1 MAKVVLSSEEVL
13 NLKNMLIS
21 TDKENQQIAFLA
33 MENCDIKNSLS
44 ALYLLV
50 KFGNVAVNDL
60 KKACPKVIKKLIDT
74 AYLKVSEDAYELPS
88 MGSMYHVL
96 IQQKAPVDI
105 MKCFLNFHSDYLLNT
120 MKAWGY
126 PVDKLNINITL
137 KENV

>member
-33 MENCDIKNSLS
+33 MENCDIKKSLP

-50 KFGNVAVNDL
+50 KFGNVAVTDM

-74 AYLKVSEDAYELPS
+74 AYLKVSGETYELPS

-105 MKCFLNFHSDYLLNT
+105 MTCFLNFHSEYLLDT

-126 PVDKLNINITL
+126 PVDKLNIQLTL
-137 KENV
+137 KDNV

>member
-33 MENCDIKNSLS
+33 MENCDIKKSLP

-50 KFGNVAVNDL
+50 KFGNVAVTDM

-74 AYLKVSEDAYELPS
+74 AYLKVSGETYELPS

-105 MKCFLNFHSDYLLNT
+105 MTCFLNFHSEYLLDT

-126 PVDKLNINITL
+126 PVDKLNIQLTL